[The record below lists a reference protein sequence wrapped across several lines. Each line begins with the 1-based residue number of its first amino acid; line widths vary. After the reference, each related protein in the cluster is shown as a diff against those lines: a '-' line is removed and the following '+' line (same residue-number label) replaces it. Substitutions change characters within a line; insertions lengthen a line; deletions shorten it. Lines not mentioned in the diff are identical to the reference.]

1 MNISLSN
8 VRNLGRRNVQFPIAS
23 ICYNNTSCSILF
35 VDRISYGTYLTVNCF
50 QYYFFIVF
58 LSRPKGLLLSA
69 KTLRSSTA
77 LVQRCKWFSVED
89 HRATGPRKK
98 FDATFSRLDTIHQ
111 RDGQTD
117 VKYTGRKNRA
127 IVTIVI
133 ERQYKVIGSLSNGDI
148 LNDLH

>member
-1 MNISLSN
+1 MFDFICRSHFIWHLSY
-8 VRNLGRRNVQFPIAS
+8 
-23 ICYNNTSCSILF
+23 CELF
-35 VDRISYGTYLTVNCF
+35 SVL
-50 QYYFFIVF
+50 FFIVF

-89 HRATGPRKK
+89 QGATGPRKK

-127 IVTIVI
+127 IVTVVI